1 MAARSS
7 ASLKIDFPE
16 WQPQY
21 VAALLEVNPD
31 HLRKRVEEAQ
41 AALFSRLHVLSRCS
55 GQETEIQA
63 IENALGAL
71 QVLAQET
78 IRLPLEN
85 E

>member
-7 ASLKIDFPE
+7 TSLKIDFPE

-21 VAALLEVNPD
+21 VAALLEVNPI

-41 AALFSRLHVLSRCS
+41 AALLSRLQVLTRCS
-55 GQETEIQA
+55 GHGAEIQA

-71 QVLAQET
+71 QVLAQE
-78 IRLPLEN
+78 ILKPPLEN
-85 E
+85 G